1 MIRALRPSAITTL
14 PIAGWNI
21 ALTTTAT
28 VVIGPSAGGYS
39 LTIVA
44 GSNTWVGAA
53 GPTGEVIFAGATP
66 PPRLDADVPWW
77 VRINTASVSS
87 YVSGQVS
94 PPVDLPDIVHPV
106 YSDDALAIAAASAA
120 IDGGTHVIDDY
131 EIEFPAG
138 LTVAPGMVVAEPGGA
153 VGQVED
159 IAWRATP
166 AYTEATATVRTYTAM
181 TAG

>member
-14 PIAGWNI
+14 PIVGWNI
-21 ALTTTAT
+21 ANTTPVT
-28 VVIGPSAGGYS
+28 VALCPAPGGYACTISAGGD
-39 LTIVA
+39 
-44 GSNTWVGAA
+44 TWYGAA
-53 GPTGEVIFAGATP
+53 KADGKVTFSGGA